1 MFSKYNDN
9 VAAIALGLFLLGI
22 ASYVFQL
29 FFTTEAWLLA
39 NEINVNAITIARV
52 MGGAWLGLGVG
63 LFLTFL
69 NGPDGQKIYF
79 WTLGVAQIAT
89 LLVLLYH
96 YLALKTPGTADD
108 AAIVSVLTLLF
119 LIGFFKIKSPILPWS
134 T

>member
-29 FFTTEAWLLA
+29 FFTTEAWLIA
-39 NEINVNAITIARV
+39 NEINVNATTIARV

-119 LIGFFKIKSPILPWS
+119 LIGFFKIKSRL
-134 T
+134 

>member
-29 FFTTEAWLLA
+29 FFTTEAWLVA
-39 NEINVNAITIARV
+39 NEINVNATLIARV
-52 MGGAWLGLGVG
+52 MGGAWLGLGFG
-63 LFLTFL
+63 LLLTFL

-119 LIGFFKIKSPILPWS
+119 LIGFFKIKSRL
-134 T
+134 

>member
-1 MFSKYNDN
+1 MFSKYNVN
-9 VAAIALGLFLLGI
+9 VAAIDLGLFLLGI

-29 FFTTEAWLLA
+29 FFTTEAWLVA
-39 NEINVNAITIARV
+39 NEINVNATLIARV

-119 LIGFFKIKSPILPWS
+119 LIGFFKIKSRL
-134 T
+134 

>member
-9 VAAIALGLFLLGI
+9 VAAVALGLFLLGI

-39 NEINVNAITIARV
+39 NEINVNATLIARV

-119 LIGFFKIKSPILPWS
+119 LIGFFKIKSRL
-134 T
+134 

>member
-96 YLALKTPGTADD
+96 YLALKIPGTADD

-119 LIGFFKIKSPILPWS
+119 LIGFFKIKSRL
-134 T
+134 

>member
-29 FFTTEAWLLA
+29 FLTTEAWLVA
-39 NEINVNAITIARV
+39 NEINVNATLIARV

-119 LIGFFKIKSPILPWS
+119 LIGFFKIKSRL
-134 T
+134 

>member
-1 MFSKYNDN
+1 MFLKYNDN

-29 FFTTEAWLLA
+29 FFTTEAWLVA
-39 NEINVNAITIARV
+39 NEINVNATLIARV

-119 LIGFFKIKSPILPWS
+119 LIGFFKIKSRL
-134 T
+134 

>member
-9 VAAIALGLFLLGI
+9 LAAVALGLFLLGI

-39 NEINVNAITIARV
+39 NEINVNATLIARV
-52 MGGAWLGLGVG
+52 MGGAWLGLGFG
-63 LFLTFL
+63 LLLTFL

-79 WTLGVAQIAT
+79 WTLGLAQIAT
-89 LLVLLYH
+89 LLVILYH
-96 YLALKTPGTADD
+96 HFALKTPGTADD

-119 LIGFFKIKSPILPWS
+119 LIGFLKIKSRL
-134 T
+134 

>member
-29 FFTTEAWLLA
+29 FFTTEAWLVA
-39 NEINVNAITIARV
+39 NEINVNATLIARV
-52 MGGAWLGLGVG
+52 MGGAWLGLGFG
-63 LFLTFL
+63 LLLTFL

-79 WTLGVAQIAT
+79 WTLGLAQIAT
-89 LLVLLYH
+89 LLVILYH
-96 YLALKTPGTADD
+96 HFALKTPGTADD

-119 LIGFFKIKSPILPWS
+119 IIGFFKIKSRL
-134 T
+134 

>member
-119 LIGFFKIKSPILPWS
+119 LIGFFKIKSRL
-134 T
+134 

>member
-29 FFTTEAWLLA
+29 FFTTEAWLVA
-39 NEINVNAITIARV
+39 NEINVNATLIARV
-52 MGGAWLGLGVG
+52 MGGAWLGLGFG
-63 LFLTFL
+63 LLLTFL

-79 WTLGVAQIAT
+79 WTLGVAQVAT

-119 LIGFFKIKSPILPWS
+119 LIGFFKIKSRL
-134 T
+134 

>member
-79 WTLGVAQIAT
+79 WTLGIAQIAT

-119 LIGFFKIKSPILPWS
+119 LIGFFKIKSRL
-134 T
+134 

>member
-119 LIGFFKIKSPILPWS
+119 LIGFFKLKSRL
-134 T
+134 

>member
-39 NEINVNAITIARV
+39 NEINVNATLIARV

-119 LIGFFKIKSPILPWS
+119 LIGFFKIKSRL
-134 T
+134 

>member
-29 FFTTEAWLLA
+29 FFTTEAWLVA
-39 NEINVNAITIARV
+39 NEINVNATLIARV

-119 LIGFFKIKSPILPWS
+119 LIGFFKIKSRL
-134 T
+134 

>member
-29 FFTTEAWLLA
+29 FFTTEAWLVA
-39 NEINVNAITIARV
+39 NEINVNATLIARV

-79 WTLGVAQIAT
+79 WTLGFAQIAT

-119 LIGFFKIKSPILPWS
+119 LIGFFKIKSRL
-134 T
+134 

>member
-39 NEINVNAITIARV
+39 NEINLNATLIARV
-52 MGGAWLGLGVG
+52 MGGAWLGLGFG
-63 LFLTFL
+63 LLLTFL

-79 WTLGVAQIAT
+79 WTLGLAQIAT
-89 LLVLLYH
+89 LLIILYH
-96 YLALKTPGTADD
+96 HFALNTPGTADD

-119 LIGFFKIKSPILPWS
+119 IIGFFKIKSRL
-134 T
+134 

>member
-52 MGGAWLGLGVG
+52 MGGAWLGLGFG
-63 LFLTFL
+63 LLLTFL
-69 NGPDGQKIYF
+69 KGPDGQKIYF
-79 WTLGVAQIAT
+79 WTVGVAQIAT
-89 LLVLLYH
+89 LLVILYH
-96 YLALKTPGTADD
+96 HLALKTPGTADD

-119 LIGFFKIKSPILPWS
+119 LIGFLKIKSRL
-134 T
+134 

>member
-9 VAAIALGLFLLGI
+9 VAAVALGLFLLGI

-29 FFTTEAWLLA
+29 FFTTEAWLVA
-39 NEINVNAITIARV
+39 NEINVNATLIARV

-119 LIGFFKIKSPILPWS
+119 LIGFFKIKSRL
-134 T
+134 